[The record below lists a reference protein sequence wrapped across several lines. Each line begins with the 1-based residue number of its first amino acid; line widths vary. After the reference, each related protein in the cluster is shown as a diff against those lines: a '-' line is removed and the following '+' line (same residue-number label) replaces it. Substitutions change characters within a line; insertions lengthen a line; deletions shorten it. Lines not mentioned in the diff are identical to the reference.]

1 MFRRAIILD
10 VITHPNSI
18 NQIID
23 KLITPNKDISFRNKK
38 KELIK
43 DLPRNS
49 IIAIFSGTNEA
60 FVALPFFSSHMGLP
74 IKPNEEVWI
83 YEDSA
88 SSNDRSVEFFW
99 ISRIHNVN
107 FIEDVNY
114 THPDRKFLK
123 NYNQESGQN
132 IGLNVVAPPFN
143 NGPIRSIYNIQN
155 DITLSKIDKKSKI
168 KFDIT
173 GNWLKESIPRFT
185 KNPGDYVIQGS
196 NNTLIKL
203 GTNNIRK
210 SSNNLLEKYGSTN
223 AFSGIES
230 NSGTIDIVAG
240 RCGITHSL
248 LTNKELKNYINSNQK
263 EYTGLLSVDVF
274 KNAMFSIYNENGYL
288 ENTKDN
294 LFYFGSNNQNLAEGD
309 ADFFTDISRLYIS
322 EKCNGDELLN
332 YSQIYSIDIDG
343 KQKVVDKS
351 KKRGFIIGKSDEIRL
366 VARNPVFNRNY
377 ENTLSNV
384 FLEPEIAG
392 SIKLIKEGNDDLAY
406 ITLEHDGVISIDGP
420 KIVIGDKKREQNNG
434 LGNNIYLGNDA
445 IEPVILGFQLKE
457 RLEAFMDQVS
467 LGFYNIGKA
476 LDELSKHQHQYAGPA
491 GITLSPQPSDI
502 RGPLLNITIKSTIGT
517 AAGPEENLLERTNVD
532 GEQENNRNFE
542 VNNLGEILNNIQT
555 LKTELNKI
563 LSTLVKTN

>member
-1 MFRRAIILD
+1 MFRKAIVLD
-10 VITHPNSI
+10 IITHPNSI

-23 KLITPNKDISFRNKK
+23 KLIKPNKDISFKSKK
-38 KELIK
+38 KELLK

-49 IIAIFSGTNEA
+49 IIAIFSSTNEA
-60 FVALPFFSSHMGLP
+60 FVAMPFFSSHLGLP

-83 YEDSA
+83 YEDST
-88 SSNDRSVEFFW
+88 SSNERSIEFFW

-123 NYNQESGQN
+123 NYNDESNEN
-132 IGLNVVAPPFN
+132 INLNVIMPPFN
-143 NGPIRSIYNIQN
+143 NGPIRDPYNIQN
-155 DITLSKIDKKSKI
+155 DLTLSKIDKKIKM

-173 GNWLKESIPRFT
+173 GNWLRESIPRFT

-210 SSNNLLEKYGSTN
+210 SSDNLFEKYNSSN
-223 AFSGIES
+223 AFNGIES

-248 LTNKELKNYINSNQK
+248 LTNKELKRYVDSRQQQS
-263 EYTGLLSVDVF
+263 TGLLSVDVF
-274 KNAMFSIYNENGYL
+274 KNAMFSIYNEAGYL

-294 LFYFGSNNQNLAEGD
+294 LFYFGSKNQNLAEGD
-309 ADFFTDISRLYIS
+309 TDFFTDISRLYIS
-322 EKCNGDELLN
+322 EKCKGDELLN
-332 YSQIYSIDIDG
+332 YASIYSIDING
-343 KQKVVDKS
+343 KQKLIDKS

-384 FLEPEIAG
+384 FLEPEAAG
-392 SIKLIKEGNDDLAY
+392 SIKLIKEGGEDLAY
-406 ITLEHDGVISIDGP
+406 IALEHDGSITIDGP

-434 LGNNIYLGNDA
+434 LGNNVYLGNDA
-445 IEPVILGFQLKE
+445 IEPIILGFQLKE
-457 RLEAFMDQVS
+457 RLESFMDQVI
-467 LGFYNIGKA
+467 LGFNKIGEA
-476 LDELSKHQHQYAGPA
+476 LNQLNEHNHAYAGPA
-491 GITLSPQPSDI
+491 GNTSGPNKGIKGTLQYIDTDIKDYKIEPTQDITTFDEQQKTLPDISSKESLQDIITNINTIKKELDKTLS
-502 RGPLLNITIKSTIGT
+502 K
-517 AAGPEENLLERTNVD
+517 
-532 GEQENNRNFE
+532 
-542 VNNLGEILNNIQT
+542 
-555 LKTELNKI
+555 
-563 LSTLVKTN
+563 LVKTN